1 MADMSDDRYT
11 NRWSLD
17 KNSDKRG
24 EKSPDYRGRLN
35 VDGVEY
41 YLDGWIREGRNGKF
55 ISGTIKPIVRTEE
68 RPKPAPAKGAS
79 TPDFDDSI
87 PFGPEWR

>member
-1 MADMSDDRYT
+1 MSDDRYV

-17 KNSDKRG
+17 RNIDKRG

-41 YLDGWIREGRNGKF
+41 YLDGWIKEGRNGKF
-55 ISGTIKPIVRTEE
+55 ISGSIKPINRDQN
-68 RPKPAPAKGAS
+68 KP
-79 TPDFDDSI
+79 TPTPSREPTRRIDFDDDI
-87 PFGPEWR
+87 PF

>member
-1 MADMSDDRYT
+1 MAEMADERYV

-24 EKSPDYRGRLN
+24 DKSPDYRGRIN

-41 YLDGWIREGRNGKF
+41 YLDGWIKEGRNGKF
-55 ISGTIKPIVRTEE
+55 ISGTIKPIVRAEDNP
-68 RPKPAPAKGAS
+68 RPASAKAV
-79 TPDFDDSI
+79 PRRDDFEDEV
-87 PFGPEWR
+87 PF

>member
-1 MADMSDDRYT
+1 MSDDRYV

-17 KNSDKRG
+17 RNIDKRG

-41 YLDGWIREGRNGKF
+41 YLDGWIKEGRNGKF
-55 ISGTIKPIVRTEE
+55 ISGSIKPIVRTEE
-68 RPKPAPAKGAS
+68 RPKAAPIKGGAD
-79 TPDFDDSI
+79 PFDDGV
-87 PFGPEWR
+87 PFSPEWR